1 MQNTFFA
8 SGEPPYVRTVWER
21 RFALICLRPSLPTAR
36 SRASNRYIEK
46 EADPLKQ
53 NTICYVAEV
62 DSQVV
67 GVSLVAWRV
76 AFRGCVDGVFG
87 DLERL
92 PIYAKRKVISYQ

>member
-67 GVSLVAWRV
+67 GVIGLELLKDETVESLCSAYSI
-76 AFRGCVDGVFG
+76 FRKNPAMVF
-87 DLERL
+87 
-92 PIYAKRKVISYQ
+92 

>member
-67 GVSLVAWRV
+67 GVSLGELLFAAVST
-76 AFRGCVDGVFG
+76 AFSVIWSAC
-87 DLERL
+87 
-92 PIYAKRKVISYQ
+92 PYMRKEK